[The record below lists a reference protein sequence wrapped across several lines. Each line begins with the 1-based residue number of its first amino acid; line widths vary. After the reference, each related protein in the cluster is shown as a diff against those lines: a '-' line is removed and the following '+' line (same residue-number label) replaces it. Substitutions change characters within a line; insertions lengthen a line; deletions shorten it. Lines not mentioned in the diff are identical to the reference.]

1 MDSFTESRTVRIK
14 DEYDVIIIGGGIAG
28 VSAAVAARRGGM
40 RVLIIE
46 KGVALGG
53 LATSG
58 LVVFYLC
65 ALCDGYGRKIMSGI
79 AEELLHLSIKYG
91 YNNLPEAWE
100 NRPEQADSKRRYAT
114 VFNAYAFI
122 LALDELMEQEGIDVL
137 FDTVF
142 SSAVVEEGWC
152 KGVIVENKEGRVG
165 YRAAMFVDASGD
177 ADLMKRAGA
186 ACVEDGNWLTYWA
199 YSTNLAKMST
209 AVEED
214 HIYRGLKLE
223 AHGSTRTGHKHPEG
237 MKRFTIHDGM
247 EVSEF
252 VKSGRKLLLN
262 HVKQFDT
269 KAETLT
275 TLPTQPQMRTTRRID
290 GYYLLTHADKNVVF
304 EDSIGCSTEEDKP
317 YHIYE
322 IPYRTLIAPGVH
334 NIITAGRIISSS
346 DQARESTRLI
356 STCAVTG
363 QAAGTA
369 VALALEH
376 GCTVQDIPVAQL
388 QQRLEA
394 AGAIIHYKPIQDK
407 YPGATSLDPSYFQPS
422 RDENSDDSIGSP
434 GH

>member
-1 MDSFTESRTVRIK
+1 MSSFAESRTIQIK
-14 DEYDVIIIGGGIAG
+14 DEYDAIIIGGGIAG
-28 VSAAVAARRGGM
+28 VSAALAARRSGM

-91 YNNLPEAWE
+91 YDTLPKAWA
-100 NRPEQADSKRRYAT
+100 NTPEKIDTRHRYAT
-114 VFNAYAFI
+114 AFNAYAFI

-142 SSAVVEEGWC
+142 SSAVVEDGWC
-152 KGVIVENKEGRVG
+152 KGVIVENKEGRLG

-199 YSTNLAKMST
+199 YSTNLSKMAS
-209 AVEED
+209 ALEKND
-214 HIYRGLKLE
+214 IYQGLKLE
-223 AHGSTRTGHKHPEG
+223 FHGSSRTGRKHPEG

-247 EVSEF
+247 EISEF
-252 VKSGRKLLLN
+252 VKAGRKLLLD

-269 KAETLT
+269 KAESLT
-275 TLPTQPQMRTTRRID
+275 TLPTLPQLRTTRRID
-290 GYYLLTHADKNVVF
+290 GHYVLTNADKNVVF

-317 YHIYE
+317 FHIFE
-322 IPYRTLIAPGVH
+322 IPYRTLITPGIR
-334 NIITAGRIISSS
+334 NIVAAGRIISSI

-363 QAAGTA
+363 QAAGT
-369 VALALEH
+369 VVKLAIEL
-376 GCTVQDIPVAQL
+376 GCAVQDIPVSEL
-388 QQRLEA
+388 QRRLAA
-394 AGAIIHYKPIQDK
+394 AGAIIHYKPVQAK
-407 YPGATSLDPSYFQPS
+407 YPGATSLDPDYS
-422 RDENSDDSIGSP
+422 RQAGDDSSMDPSGSP

>member
-1 MDSFTESRTVRIK
+1 MNYFTESTSIPIK

-28 VSAAVAARRGGM
+28 VSAALAARRSGM
-40 RVLIIE
+40 RVLIVE
-46 KGVALGG
+46 KGIALGG
-53 LATSG
+53 LVTSG
-58 LVVFYLC
+58 LIVFYLC

-91 YNNLPEAWE
+91 YDNLPEAWR
-100 NRPEQADSKRRYAT
+100 NRPEHAASKRRYAT

-137 FDTVF
+137 YDTVF
-142 SSAVVEEGWC
+142 SSAVVENGWC
-152 KGVIVENKEGRVG
+152 KGVIVENKEGRLG

-199 YSTNLAKMST
+199 YSTNLAKQE
-209 AVEED
+209 AAAENNEV
-214 HIYRGLKLE
+214 YRGLKLE

-247 EVSEF
+247 EISEF
-252 VKSGRKLLLN
+252 VKAGRRLLLSR
-262 HVKQFDT
+262 VKQFDRNS
-269 KAETLT
+269 ETLT
-275 TLPTQPQMRTTRRID
+275 TLPSLPQLRTTRRIT
-290 GYYLLTHADKNVVF
+290 GYYVLSNADKNKVF
-304 EDSIGCSTEEDKP
+304 EDAVGCSTEEDKP
-317 YHIYE
+317 YHVFE

-334 NIITAGRIISSS
+334 NIVASGRIISSV
-346 DQARESTRLI
+346 DHARESTRLI

-369 VALALEH
+369 VKLALEL
-376 GCTVQDIPVAQL
+376 GCAVQDIPVAEL
-388 QQRLEA
+388 QRRLMA
-394 AGAIIHYKPIQDK
+394 AGAIVHYQPVLDK
-407 YPGATSLDPSYFQPS
+407 YPGATSLNP
-422 RDENSDDSIGSP
+422 DDAQRSPEAGDSLGSP